1 MFKVMKFSRC
11 GAVLALMLVAA
22 LAIGITSAIFIPR
35 AAPAAADD
43 RVTLVIDAGHGGID
57 GGAVSAAGVKE
68 SKAPEFAGGAV
79 RSENSHDQS

>member
-35 AAPAAADD
+35 AAPAAADN
-43 RVTLVIDAGHGGID
+43 RVTLVIDAGHGGC
-57 GGAVSAAGVKE
+57 
-68 SKAPEFAGGAV
+68 
-79 RSENSHDQS
+79 R

>member
-35 AAPAAADD
+35 AALPQPTT
-43 RVTLVIDAGHGGID
+43 V
-57 GGAVSAAGVKE
+57 
-68 SKAPEFAGGAV
+68 
-79 RSENSHDQS
+79 